1 MKKIFIG
8 IIGLGVGMH
17 HYKFLKSKK
26 NCEIIAVCD
35 FNINK
40 LNKIKNNK
48 IFKTQNSNELINYN
62 KINTIIISSFDNFHY
77 EQIIKSINKKFH
89 IFIEKPICQNKTQLK
104 NIYKLLDNNKSLAFY
119 SNFNLRFAPEFV
131 KLKNEIIN
139 KNFGKIYYIE
149 ASYNYSRLFKLNK
162 GWRGSSSFYS
172 INQGG
177 AIHMLDLV
185 LFLINLKFKKII
197 CFGNKIA
204 TKNSTYKFNDF
215 SVGLVK
221 FFNSSIIL
229 KISSNFGSNGPHN
242 HGLKIFGTKKTFIQ
256 DYPNIKT
263 FQGDDRSY
271 IYKSKIIPKDKSYKL
286 NTLSYFINL
295 IQNKKNIL
303 YERKLLFETMNA
315 IFAMDKSMN
324 KNKDNL

>member
-1 MKKIFIG
+1 M
-8 IIGLGVGMH
+8 
-17 HYKFLKSKK
+17 
-26 NCEIIAVCD
+26 A
-35 FNINK
+35 
-40 LNKIKNNK
+40 LN
-48 IFKTQNSNELINYN
+48 QDQLIQQSLN
-62 KINTIIISSFDNFHY
+62 
-77 EQIIKSINKKFH
+77 
-89 IFIEKPICQNKTQLK
+89 ICQ
-104 NIYKLLDNNKSLAFY
+104 
-119 SNFNLRFAPEFV
+119 
-131 KLKNEIIN
+131 KLK
-139 KNFGKIYYIE
+139 
-149 ASYNYSRLFKLNK
+149 
-162 GWRGSSSFYS
+162 
-172 INQGG
+172 
-177 AIHMLDLV
+177 
-185 LFLINLKFKKII
+185 KKH
-197 CFGNKIA
+197 
-204 TKNSTYKFNDF
+204 TYKFNDF

-324 KNKDNL
+324 KNNDNL